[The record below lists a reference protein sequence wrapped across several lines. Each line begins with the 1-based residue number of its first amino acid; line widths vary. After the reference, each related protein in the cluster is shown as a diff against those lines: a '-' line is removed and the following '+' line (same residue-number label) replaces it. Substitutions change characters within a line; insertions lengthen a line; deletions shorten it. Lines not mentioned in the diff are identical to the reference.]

1 MNPGILR
8 HTLYF
13 QAKTV
18 PEVQDKFGAPQE
30 DWADLFDAPGAF
42 EPVGS
47 REFPAAHKMNSETTA
62 RFRIRYRS
70 GIDPDK
76 HRIRF
81 VLDADCSP
89 PTSSYW
95 NIQKPTAI
103 GGRLA
108 EMLIEAR
115 EITLP
120 Q

>member
-8 HTLYF
+8 QTLYF

-30 DWADLFDAPGAF
+30 DWADSFSIPGAF
-42 EPVGS
+42 EPLGT
-47 REFPAAHKMNSETTA
+47 REFPSSHKINSETTA

-70 GIDPDK
+70 GIDPDQ

-81 VLDADCSP
+81 VLDADTSP
-89 PTSSYW
+89 PVSSYW
-95 NIQKPTAI
+95 NIQKPVAV